1 MLTLQ
6 NKFGSVPSSCNF
18 WKSLGRVGIRLSLN
32 VVFGRIHYQ
41 NYLCAVLSCSV
52 LSDSL

>member
-6 NKFGSVPSSCNF
+6 NKFGSIPSSCIF
-18 WKSLGRVGIRLSLN
+18 WKSLRKVGIHLSLN

-41 NYLCAVLSCSV
+41 NYLCAVLSFSIM
-52 LSDSL
+52 SDSL